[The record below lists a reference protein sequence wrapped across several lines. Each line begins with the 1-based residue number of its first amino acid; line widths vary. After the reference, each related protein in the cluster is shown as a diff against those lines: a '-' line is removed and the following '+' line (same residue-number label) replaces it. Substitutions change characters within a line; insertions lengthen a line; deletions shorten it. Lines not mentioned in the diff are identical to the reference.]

1 MEKIKITPDIYKKT
15 VTIHTMCHS
24 NKENLIMKSDVYFEG
39 KFINSVSGKLEA
51 GVCQMDID
59 VYNKYVDLFV
69 ITYKT
74 AKTLDFTGIPAH
86 SSNKLS
92 AHLLSD
98 HI

>member
-1 MEKIKITPDIYKKT
+1 MKEIAGLHKLKVDNGIFLDEKRIYG
-15 VTIHTMCHS
+15 IR
-24 NKENLIMKSDVYFEG
+24 
-39 KFINSVSGKLEA
+39 
-51 GVCQMDID
+51 
-59 VYNKYVDLFV
+59 KYSVDLFV

-74 AKTLDFTGIPAH
+74 AKSLDFTGIPAH